1 MLSESEVLSF
11 PLAKGLEAVLPRTKF
26 NLFGRQVSFNPGKFS
41 IKEHMLITIMAN
53 VTFGGGIG
61 IYATD
66 IVFVQR
72 LPMFFNQNAVGG
84 NPGFQ
89 ILLTVSTQLIGFSM
103 AGLTRRF
110 LVYPPAMIWP
120 GVRNFPF
127 QSRSRCPGPD

>member
-1 MLSESEVLSF
+1 M
-11 PLAKGLEAVLPRTKF
+11 AKAMEAVLPRKKF
-26 NLFGRQVSFNPGKFS
+26 NLFGRQVSFNPGTFS

-61 IYATD
+61 VYATD

-72 LPMFFNQNAVGG
+72 LSMFFNQNAVGG

-120 GVRNFPF
+120 GVGSFFFLSKNAFR
-127 QSRSRCPGPD
+127 